1 MHTAGEFTIML
12 IKQEE
17 RKLPF
22 HFIISANSSDIKIT
36 MKLL

>member
-17 RKLPF
+17 RQHPF

>member
-1 MHTAGEFTIML
+1 MHTAGEFTVRL
-12 IKQEE
+12 IKHEE
-17 RKLPF
+17 CEHPF